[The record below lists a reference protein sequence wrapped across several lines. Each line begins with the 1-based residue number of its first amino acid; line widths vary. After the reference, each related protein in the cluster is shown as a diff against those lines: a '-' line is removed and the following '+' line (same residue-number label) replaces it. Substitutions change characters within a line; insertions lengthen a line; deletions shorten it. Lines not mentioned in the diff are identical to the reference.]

1 MGTEWVGMVVER
13 GTAEWAAQ
21 DSRLGQ
27 SPTGCIDQ
35 DPREGQNLAVGDCD
49 WTSKRAW
56 TGRVYRVDGL
66 EGTGE
71 YRMGRWNGRDW
82 VWVLKTRAG
91 CRAAAS
97 VSKSGLA
104 SGASR
109 SPRQS
114 SPAVLTNFDLS
125 SEREGIGARG
135 CGWALQRRV
144 WTSTGLASA
153 DSQTTW
159 QSNRPSSRTLDCR
172 LR

>member
-1 MGTEWVGMVVER
+1 MER

-125 SEREGIGARG
+125 SEREGMREHEVVAGRSNGECGHQQAWLRQIRKRRG
-135 CGWALQRRV
+135 NLIALRQEPLIV
-144 WTSTGLASA
+144 A
-153 DSQTTW
+153 
-159 QSNRPSSRTLDCR
+159 
-172 LR
+172 